1 MNKVYVVLADWNE
14 STDLFGLYSSLE
26 SARKAINSWVGK
38 YGIWISE
45 YRFETDDG
53 GMYRIVPR
61 TVQP

>member
-1 MNKVYVVLADWNE
+1 MNKVYVVLNDWDE

-26 SARKAINSWVGK
+26 SARKAINNWAGK

-45 YRFETDDG
+45 YLFETNGD

>member
-1 MNKVYVVLADWNE
+1 MIGDE

-26 SARKAINSWVGK
+26 SARKAINNWAGK

-45 YRFETDDG
+45 YLFETNGD